1 VITIDKDQFNNVIGS
16 FGVDDIEQ
24 FYEDII
30 DAKMIYL
37 YVFLSCFVVT
47 LIYNIALRFFAKL
60 LVWTS
65 IMVTGAVLIIASVLL
80 NRYYD

>member
-47 LIYNIALRFFAKL
+47 LIYNIA
-60 LVWTS
+60 